1 MSFRVFAYHVFVGFC
16 LIIMHSCVSNRKDLP
31 DTYIQKARAAI
42 ELRQYQTAKNYIDS
56 IRIVFPKDYD
66 KIREG
71 LQVMRE
77 IEFAEQKRTREYCDS
92 LLNVRQS
99 QFPEK
104 QKNFSFQRNKAYESV
119 GYYVNNHQ
127 LHKNNYNRTFLQTK
141 VDEKGRLIVTS
152 YYSGPRKI
160 NHTRLRIYSSD
171 GLFVETQD
179 VPRDGALNYAF
190 KDGDINYEIVRFN
203 EKKLNGLINFIL
215 LNNGGTLKV
224 ELIGDVN
231 RTYNMRKEDKDALK
245 AACELAAVLS
255 DITRL
260 LEEIRLAQ
268 AKMDYIRSKQLSR
281 AED

>member
-1 MSFRVFAYHVFVGFC
+1 MSFRVFAYHAAIGFC
-16 LIIMHSCVSNRKDLP
+16 LIILQSCLSNKKDLP
-31 DTYIQKARAAI
+31 DTYIQKARTAI
-42 ELRQYQTAKNYIDS
+42 ERRQYQTAKNYIDS

-99 QFPEK
+99 QFPDK
-104 QKNFSFQRNKAYESV
+104 QKNFSFQRNKAYESI

-152 YYSGPRKI
+152 YYSGSQKI
-160 NHTRLRIYSSD
+160 NHTRLRLYSSD

-190 KDGDINYEIVRFN
+190 RDGGIHYEIVRFN

-215 LNNGGTLKV
+215 LNNGGNLKV
-224 ELIGDVN
+224 ELIGDIN
-231 RTYNMRKEDKDALK
+231 KTYTMRSEDKNALK
-245 AACELAAVLS
+245 AACELATVLS

-268 AKMDYIRSKQLSR
+268 AKMDYIRSKQLNN

>member
-1 MSFRVFAYHVFVGFC
+1 MWFRSFVFYAAIGIC
-16 LIIMHSCVSNRKDLP
+16 LIVIYSCTSKNKDVP
-31 DTYIQKARAAI
+31 DIFIQKARTAM

-56 IRIVFPKDYD
+56 IRIIFPKDYH

-92 LLNVRQS
+92 LLTIRQS

-104 QKNFSFQRNKAYESV
+104 QKNFSFQRNKAYESI

-127 LHKNNYNRTFLQTK
+127 LHKNNYNRTYLQTK

-152 YYSGPRKI
+152 YYSGQHKI
-160 NHTRLRIYSSD
+160 NHTRLRIYTSE
-171 GLFVETQD
+171 GLFVETQE

-190 KDGDINYEIVRFN
+190 RDGNIYYEIVRFN
-203 EKKLNGLINFIL
+203 EKKLNGLIDFIL
-215 LNNGGTLKV
+215 LNNGGNLRV

-231 RTYNMRKEDKDALK
+231 HRYSLHPRDKEALK
-245 AACELAAVLS
+245 AACELSAVLS

-268 AKMDYIRSKQLSR
+268 AKMDYVRRKQL
-281 AED
+281 DTKDN